1 MSGEIEATV
10 RGYLGADALVKTVH
24 GNDVCELRVAAGIR
38 HKDASGEWQDVRT
51 DWVDVSA
58 WGYLAADV
66 AHLKKGDK
74 VECRGAFVPGA
85 YINGKG
91 EAVPSSNLMARAV
104 LLVPRVP
111 RSASADGWNTAAGD
125 WAENGTAA
133 QSRPTAVP
141 SAA

>member
-24 GNDVCELRVAAGIR
+24 DNEVCELRVAVGVR
-38 HKDASGEWQDVRT
+38 RKDSSGDWQDLRT
-51 DWVDVSA
+51 DWVDVAA

-74 VECRGAFVPGA
+74 VECRGAFIPGA
-85 YINGKG
+85 YINREG
-91 EAVPSSNLMARAV
+91 EAVPSSKLMARAV
-104 LLVPRVP
+104 LLVPRAP
-111 RSASADGWNTAAGD
+111 RDPREPALPDGWNEILTGT
-125 WAENGTAA
+125 GTA
-133 QSRPTAVP
+133 SKFKAVP

>member
-24 GNDVCELRVAAGIR
+24 GNDVCELRVAAGVR
-38 HKDASGEWQDVRT
+38 HKDAAGEWQDVRT
-51 DWVDVSA
+51 DWVDVAA

-85 YINGKG
+85 YINREG
-91 EAVPSSNLMARAV
+91 EAVPSSKLMARAV
-104 LLVPRVP
+104 LLVPRAP
-111 RSASADGWNTAAGD
+111 RAASGIGD
-125 WAENGTAA
+125 DPWGYGGAENGTAA

>member
-10 RGYLGADALVKTVH
+10 RGFLGADALVKTVH
-24 GNDVCELRVAAGIR
+24 GNDVCELRVAAGVR
-38 HKDASGEWQDVRT
+38 RKDAAGDWQDVRT
-51 DWVDVSA
+51 DWVDVAA

-85 YINGKG
+85 YISRDG
-91 EAVPSSNLMARAV
+91 EAVPSSKLVARAV
-104 LLVPRVP
+104 LVVPRAP
-111 RSASADGWNTAAGD
+111 RDPESWNLHQWAS
-125 WAENGTAA
+125 AENGTAVPSGFA
-133 QSRPTAVP
+133 AAP

>member
-24 GNDVCELRVAAGIR
+24 NNDVCELRVAVGVR
-38 HKDASGEWQDVRT
+38 RKDASGDWQDVRT
-51 DWVDVSA
+51 DWVDVAA

-85 YINGKG
+85 YISRDG
-91 EAVPSSNLMARAV
+91 EAVASSKLVASAV
-104 LLVPRVP
+104 LLVPRAP
-111 RSASADGWNTAAGD
+111 RDSAAAEALWGQHSTAASTG
-125 WAENGTAA
+125 
-133 QSRPTAVP
+133 STAVR
-141 SAA
+141 AAA